1 MKQGNTSILTAVFVF
16 VKSLQTEFGIIKLIN
31 NGFPSFNHVSIRFTA
46 KANKGSSII
55 QITLG
60 EVTNQIS

>member
-1 MKQGNTSILTAVFVF
+1 MKQGNTSILTAGFVF
-16 VKSLQTEFGIIKLIN
+16 VKSIQTEIGIIKLIN
-31 NGFPSFNHVSIRFTA
+31 NGFPSFNHVSIRLTA

-60 EVTNQIS
+60 EVTNPFS